1 MELCW
6 NARVHTRHL
15 YMPFSIR
22 ANPISIGIS
31 ETWNSEITVTSWNH
45 RFRIWNLRFKG
56 CAMLSHD
63 QSIRKVAETLG
74 KVAWQTLGEVAW
86 LLQVQGPDSVRGLDM
101 LLKPIPP
108 IEVSLAEVASVG
120 NSKVDFTYVAIY
132 VNTTDGFLT
141 LVASHFFLIQNCPP
155 CYKMDSLWKSAS
167 KIEQNLFLFPMYL
180 FI

>member
-74 KVAWQTLGEVAW
+74 KVVWQTLVEVAW
-86 LLQVQGPDSVRGLDM
+86 LCYRSNGQIPWEVWICCSSLSR
-101 LLKPIPP
+101 LLKCRSQRWQVWATRRWTSRMWRFMLIRLTVFSHLLHLTFFSSKTVHPATKWIVY
-108 IEVSLAEVASVG
+108 ENQLQKSNKTYSYSLC
-120 NSKVDFTYVAIY
+120 I
-132 VNTTDGFLT
+132 
-141 LVASHFFLIQNCPP
+141 
-155 CYKMDSLWKSAS
+155 
-167 KIEQNLFLFPMYL
+167 
-180 FI
+180 